1 MRPPVLFISHGSPT
15 LALDPTPAHHALRT
29 LGATLPVPA
38 AVLVISAHWETA
50 APTVDAAPQP
60 DTIHDF
66 YGFPADLHAQ
76 YYAAPGA
83 PVLAR
88 RAHDLLTDA
97 GLDPAPLADRG
108 FDHGAWVPLA
118 LLRPQA
124 DVPVFQVSVVPAR
137 DAAWHRRLGT
147 ALAPLRDEGVMIV
160 GSGAVTHNLRAID
173 WRRRG
178 GPGLPWVESFADAV
192 AARVTAGET
201 LDDWLTLPDA
211 AANHP
216 SPEHFLPLPAA
227 QGAAGGAAATLVHH
241 STDFA
246 ALRMDVYRWE

>member
-1 MRPPVLFISHGSPT
+1 MRPSVLFVSHGSPT
-15 LALDPTPAHHALRT
+15 LVLDPIPAHAALRA
-29 LGATLPVPA
+29 LGAALPVPA
-38 AVLVISAHWETA
+38 AVLVISAHWETT

-60 DTIHDF
+60 ATIHDF
-66 YGFPADLHAQ
+66 YGFPADLYAQ
-76 YYAAPGA
+76 RYAAPGA
-83 PVLAR
+83 PALAR
-88 RAHDLLTDA
+88 RAHELLAAA
-97 GLDPAPLADRG
+97 GLDPAPPAERG
-108 FDHGAWVPLA
+108 LDHGAWVPLA
-118 LLRPQA
+118 LLRPAA
-124 DVPVFQVSVVPAR
+124 DVPVFQVSVVPDR
-137 DAAWHRRLGT
+137 DAAWHRRLGA

-160 GSGAVTHNLRAID
+160 GSGAVTHTLRAID

-178 GPGLPWVESFADAV
+178 GPGLPWVEDFADAV

-201 LDDWLTLPDA
+201 LDDWLTLPHA

-227 QGAAGGAAATLVHH
+227 QGAAGGAAATLVHR